1 MYIYGL
7 NTNLCL
13 NTWKMLSEKSGFYVS
28 LLPVCFS
35 GRLSVLKKILNEFS
49 VLMHKKEIH
58 TSFLFI
64 DDYSKADNEG

>member
-1 MYIYGL
+1 MFL
-7 NTNLCL
+7 
-13 NTWKMLSEKSGFYVS
+13 FS
-28 LLPVCFS
+28 LFVFQEDF
-35 GRLSVLKKILNEFS
+35 VLKKILNEFS